1 MFLVTN
7 MLVLVK
13 QSKTNSMKK
22 DWKEIFTHKVVAPLT
37 IGHIVGVIGYVFEF
51 DPLLWIGIGLILY
64 GYYVM
69 VQG

>member
-1 MFLVTN
+1 
-7 MLVLVK
+7 MLVQVK
-13 QSKTNSMKK
+13 QLKTNSMKK
-22 DWKEIFTHKVVAPLT
+22 DWKEIFTHKVAAPLT

-69 VQG
+69 LQG